1 MVDSAFP
8 KHGRPGRSWPAM
20 LAGLVLS
27 VGCAGAAAQNA
38 NESATSI
45 FTAANNAVKQGDY
58 NTAYRQYL
66 RLATNG
72 HPEAQFNLALM
83 YQRGVG
89 VNRDPAEAGYWYEK
103 AAASGI
109 VEAMLNLGTLYDV
122 GGGLGPDLNIAAQ
135 WYAKAASAGNGQ
147 AMCNLGLLYTRN
159 NNLQQAKYWYD
170 QATQAGYGPPASF
183 LQALQQLQTQS
194 SSN

>member
-1 MVDSAFP
+1 MVDSVLAR
-8 KHGRPGRSWPAM
+8 HGRSSKPWAAF
-20 LAGLVLS
+20 L
-27 VGCAGAAAQNA
+27 AGAALVLACTGATAQNV
-38 NESATSI
+38 NESASSI

-72 HPEAQFNLALM
+72 FPEAQFNLALM

-89 VNRDPAEAGYWYEK
+89 VNLDPAEAAYWYEK
-103 AAASGI
+103 AAANGI
-109 VEAMLNLGTLYDV
+109 AEAMLNLGTLYDV
-122 GGGLGPDLNIAAQ
+122 GGALGQDLNAAAQ
-135 WYAKAASAGNGQ
+135 WYSKAAAAGSAQ

-159 NNLQQAKYWYD
+159 NNIQQAKYWYD
-170 QATQAGYGPPASF
+170 QATQVGYSPPASF
-183 LQALQQLQTQS
+183 TQALQQLQNQP

>member
-1 MVDSAFP
+1 MVDFAFAR
-8 KHGRPGRSWPAM
+8 HGR
-20 LAGLVLS
+20 AGKFWAAVL
-27 VGCAGAAAQNA
+27 AGAALILGCTGATAQNV
-38 NESATSI
+38 NESASSI
-45 FTAANNAVKQGDY
+45 FVAANNAVKQGDY

-72 HPEAQFNLALM
+72 YPEAQFNLGLM

-89 VNRDPAEAGYWYEK
+89 VNLDPAEAGYWYEK
-103 AAASGI
+103 AAANGI
-109 VEAMLNLGTLYDV
+109 AEAMLNLGTLYDV
-122 GGGLGPDLNIAAQ
+122 GGGLGPDLNMAAQ
-135 WYAKAASAGNGQ
+135 WYAKAAAAGNAQ

-170 QATQAGYGPPASF
+170 QATQAGYSPPASF
-183 LQALQQLQTQS
+183 VQALQQLQTQL